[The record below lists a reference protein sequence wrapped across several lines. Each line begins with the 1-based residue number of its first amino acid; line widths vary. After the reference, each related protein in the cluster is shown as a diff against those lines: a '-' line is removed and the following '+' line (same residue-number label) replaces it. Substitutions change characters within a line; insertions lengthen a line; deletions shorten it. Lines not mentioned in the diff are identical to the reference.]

1 MNEVEDSQPP
11 QSVGIAGR
19 SRYAGRMRQ
28 GLALLTLAL
37 TAAATPHKVVRSS
50 NALDFKYQ
58 WSAEAAA
65 IPALDLRLYKEAKA
79 ALSVAQKDAREG
91 QALAREQKRDFISYD
106 YSMTWTTVGE
116 TPRLLSLASDLG
128 SFEGGAHPN
137 SNYGSLLWDRP
148 LNRAV
153 GITALF
159 TNANQFSA
167 VTRAS
172 YCKRLDAERAKR
184 RQGEKLGGE
193 FDQCPKYS
201 ELAVFPADKNRNGRF
216 DRITFVA
223 SPYVAGPYV
232 EGEYEI
238 SLPVSSALI
247 AAMNPEYRSSF
258 EVQRQ

>member
-1 MNEVEDSQPP
+1 M
-11 QSVGIAGR
+11 
-19 SRYAGRMRQ
+19 
-28 GLALLTLAL
+28 
-37 TAAATPHKVVRSS
+37 RSS
-50 NALDFKYQ
+50 
-58 WSAEAAA
+58 
-65 IPALDLRLYKEAKA
+65 
-79 ALSVAQKDAREG
+79 
-91 QALAREQKRDFISYD
+91 
-106 YSMTWTTVGE
+106 
-116 TPRLLSLASDLG
+116 
-128 SFEGGAHPN
+128 
-137 SNYGSLLWDRP
+137 
-148 LNRAV
+148 
-153 GITALF
+153 
-159 TNANQFSA
+159 FSA
-167 VTRAS
+167 ATRAS

-201 ELAVFPADKNRNGRF
+201 ELSVYPADKNRNGRF